1 MSFFCALLKYLPA
14 LVLLFPEYKGREAD
28 SKSVGKILA
37 GNDVQNSTLG
47 CKTFSKEQISSKT
60 RVSKNSEATV
70 YLDFAE

>member
-1 MSFFCALLKYLPA
+1 MSFFCSFLKCLSA
-14 LVLLFPEYKGREAD
+14 LVLLFPEYKGKEAD

-47 CKTFSKEQISSKT
+47 CKTSSKEQSLLRP